1 MGGGKGRRCGEEGEK
16 VWREGRRCR
25 GGGEGKRWGGGGGMG
40 GEGEKVWGRGRM
52 WGEGCKGRG
61 ERCEGGKD
69 VSSVS
74 SEAGWGGVK
83 DSSTLSQ
90 PSTEARHSSA
100 HSL

>member
-1 MGGGKGRRCGEEGEK
+1 MERQPPRGKERYGGR
-16 VWREGRRCR
+16 
-25 GGGEGKRWGGGGGMG
+25 GEGVGERERGRG
-40 GEGEKVWGRGRM
+40 GEGEELWGGRGEGVGEGDNVWGEGD
-52 WGEGCKGRG
+52 GCKGRG

-90 PSTEARHSSA
+90 PSAEARHSSA

>member
-1 MGGGKGRRCGEEGEK
+1 MWGGR
-16 VWREGRRCR
+16 
-25 GGGEGKRWGGGGGMG
+25 GEGV
-40 GEGEKVWGRGRM
+40 GEGDNVWGE
-52 WGEGCKGRG
+52 GEGCKGRG
-61 ERCEGGKD
+61 ERWEGGKD